1 MAFPQKWITPM
12 KNLIYVA
19 FLCSFPVLLAL
30 QPFRLF

>member
-1 MAFPQKWITPM
+1 M